1 MELLEV
7 TGGRGVEDV
16 DAASVGLPGVDVA
29 DQLVQVLVPQVGV
42 LVLEVRAH
50 GHDDVIGL
58 VHQRLGREEDL
69 ILTT

>member
-1 MELLEV
+1 MQFLQV
-7 TGGRGVEDV
+7 TGGGGVEHV
-16 DAASVGLPGVDVA
+16 EEAAVGLLGVDVV

-58 VHQRLGREEDL
+58 VHLGLGGAGEEL
-69 ILTT
+69 